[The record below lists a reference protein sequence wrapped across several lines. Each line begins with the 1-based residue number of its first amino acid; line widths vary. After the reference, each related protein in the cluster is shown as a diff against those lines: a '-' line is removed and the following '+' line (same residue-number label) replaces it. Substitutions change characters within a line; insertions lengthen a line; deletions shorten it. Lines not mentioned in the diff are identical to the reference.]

1 MKDYEY
7 LSNFPPVPNAQ
18 EVPLKTLSNRGTPF
32 RVDPAMTK
40 LGNYAESLL
49 YKLLSKYLLPRDNR
63 ISIDNLQGG
72 QDFVISVDGKKVYY
86 IEAKS
91 IWHQVN
97 IVEMTSHQFDKAESH
112 SSQYALCVI
121 NMIGVSPSVV
131 DTVKDSE
138 INIEDRTLFYPNI
151 GLYPRLNENNG
162 RVTIELKNLENG
174 LYINEFCKY
183 LLNVI
188 HKYRQYLQYYV

>member
-1 MKDYEY
+1 MNDIDLKDY
-7 LSNFPPVPNAQ
+7 PPVPLGQ
-18 EVPLKTLSNRGTPF
+18 QVSLKKLSNRGTPF

-40 LGNYAESLL
+40 LGNYTESLL

-97 IVEMTSHQFDKAESH
+97 IVEMTSYQFDKAESR

-131 DTVKDSE
+131 DTEKDSE
-138 INIEDRTLFYPNI
+138 INIDDRTLFYTDI

-162 RVTIELKNLENG
+162 RVTIELNKLENG
-174 LYINEFCKY
+174 LSINEFCEY
-183 LLNVI
+183 ILNVI
-188 HKYRQYLQYYV
+188 HKYWI

>member
-1 MKDYEY
+1 MKDID
-7 LSNFPPVPNAQ
+7 LKVFPSVPNAQ
-18 EVPLKTLSNRGTPF
+18 EVSLKQLENRGTPF

-97 IVEMTSHQFDKAESH
+97 IVEMTSYQFDKAESR

-131 DTVKDSE
+131 DTEKDSE
-138 INIEDRTLFYPNI
+138 INIDDRTLFYTDI

-162 RVTIELKNLENG
+162 RVTIELDNLQDG
-174 LYINEFCKY
+174 LYINEFCEY

-188 HKYRQYLQYYV
+188 HKYRQL

>member
-1 MKDYEY
+1 MNDIDLKDY
-7 LSNFPPVPNAQ
+7 PPVPLGQ
-18 EVPLKTLSNRGTPF
+18 QVSLKKLSNRGTPF

-40 LGNYAESLL
+40 LGNYTESLL

-97 IVEMTSHQFDKAESH
+97 IVEMTSYQFDKAESR

-131 DTVKDSE
+131 DTEKDSE
-138 INIEDRTLFYPNI
+138 INMEDLTLFYPNI

-162 RVTIELKNLENG
+162 RVTIELNKLENG
-174 LYINEFCKY
+174 LSINEFCEY
-183 LLNVI
+183 ILNVI
-188 HKYRQYLQYYV
+188 HKYWI

>member
-7 LSNFPPVPNAQ
+7 LSNFPPVPNAL

-97 IVEMTSHQFDKAESH
+97 IVEMTSTQFDKAESH

-131 DTVKDSE
+131 DTEKDSE
-138 INIEDRTLFYPNI
+138 INIDDRTLFYTDI

-162 RVTIELKNLENG
+162 RVTIELTKLENG
-174 LYINEFCKY
+174 LSINEFCEY
-183 LLNVI
+183 ILNVI
-188 HKYRQYLQYYV
+188 HKYRI

>member
-1 MKDYEY
+1 MKDYED

-18 EVPLKTLSNRGTPF
+18 EVQLKTLNNRGTPF

-49 YKLLSKYLLPRDNR
+49 YKLLSKYLLPQDNR

-72 QDFVISVDGKKVYY
+72 QDFVISVDGRKVYY

-91 IWHQVN
+91 IWTSTN
-97 IVEMTSHQFDKAESH
+97 MVEMTSYQFDKAENR

-121 NMIGVSPSVV
+121 NMIGVSQSVV
-131 DTVKDSE
+131 NIGKDIE
-138 INIEDRTLFYPNI
+138 INIEDRTIFYSNI
-151 GLYPRLNENNG
+151 GAYPRLNEKNG
-162 RVTIELKNLENG
+162 RVTIELNKHENG
-174 LYINEFCKY
+174 LSINEFCDY
-183 LLNVI
+183 LVDHIL
-188 HKYRQYLQYYV
+188 

>member
-1 MKDYEY
+1 MNDIDLKDY
-7 LSNFPPVPNAQ
+7 PPVPLGQ
-18 EVPLKTLSNRGTPF
+18 QVSLKKLNNSGTPF

-49 YKLLSKYLLPRDNR
+49 YELLSKYLLPQDNR

-97 IVEMTSHQFDKAESH
+97 IVEMTSTQFDKAESR

-131 DTVKDSE
+131 DTEKDSE
-138 INIEDRTLFYPNI
+138 INIDDRTLFYTDI

-162 RVTIELKNLENG
+162 RVTIELDNLQDG

-188 HKYRQYLQYYV
+188 HKYRQL

>member
-1 MKDYEY
+1 MKDID
-7 LSNFPPVPNAQ
+7 LKVFPPVPNAQ
-18 EVPLKTLSNRGTPF
+18 RVSLKQLENRGTPF

-49 YKLLSKYLLPRDNR
+49 YKLLSKYLLLQDNR

-97 IVEMTSHQFDKAESH
+97 IVEMTSYQFDKAESR

-131 DTVKDSE
+131 DTEKDSE
-138 INIEDRTLFYPNI
+138 INIDDRTLFYTDI

-162 RVTIELKNLENG
+162 RVTIELDNLQDG

-188 HKYRQYLQYYV
+188 HKYRQL

>member
-1 MKDYEY
+1 MKYYEN

-18 EVPLKTLSNRGTPF
+18 EVPLKQLENRGTPF
-32 RVDPAMTK
+32 RVDPVMTK

-49 YKLLSKYLLPRDNR
+49 YELLSKYLLPQDNR

-97 IVEMTSHQFDKAESH
+97 IVEMTSTQFDKAESR
-112 SSQYALCVI
+112 SSQYALSVI

-131 DTVKDSE
+131 DTEKIV
-138 INIEDRTLFYPNI
+138 R
-151 GLYPRLNENNG
+151 
-162 RVTIELKNLENG
+162 
-174 LYINEFCKY
+174 
-183 LLNVI
+183 
-188 HKYRQYLQYYV
+188 

>member
-1 MKDYEY
+1 MNDIDLKDY
-7 LSNFPPVPNAQ
+7 PPVHLGQ
-18 EVPLKTLSNRGTPF
+18 QVSLKKLNNSGTPF

-49 YKLLSKYLLPRDNR
+49 YELLSKYLLPQDNR

-97 IVEMTSHQFDKAESH
+97 IVEMTSTQFDKAESR

-131 DTVKDSE
+131 DTEKDSE
-138 INIEDRTLFYPNI
+138 INIDDRTLFYTNI

-162 RVTIELKNLENG
+162 RVTIELDNLQDG
-174 LYINEFCKY
+174 LYINEFCEY

-188 HKYRQYLQYYV
+188 DKYRQL

>member
-1 MKDYEY
+1 MNDINLKDY
-7 LSNFPPVPNAQ
+7 PPVPLGQ
-18 EVPLKTLSNRGTPF
+18 QVSLKQLENSGTPF

-49 YKLLSKYLLPRDNR
+49 YKLLSKYLLPQDNR

-97 IVEMTSHQFDKAESH
+97 IVEMTSTQFDKAESR

-131 DTVKDSE
+131 DTEKDSE
-138 INIEDRTLFYPNI
+138 INIDDRTLFYTDI

-162 RVTIELKNLENG
+162 RVTIELDNLQDG

-188 HKYRQYLQYYV
+188 HKYRQL

>member
-1 MKDYEY
+1 MKGYEY
-7 LSNFPPVPNAQ
+7 LSNFPPVPNAL

-97 IVEMTSHQFDKAESH
+97 IVEMTSTQFDKAESH

-131 DTVKDSE
+131 DTEKDSE
-138 INIEDRTLFYPNI
+138 INIDDRTLFYTDI

-162 RVTIELKNLENG
+162 RVTIELTKLENG
-174 LYINEFCKY
+174 LSINEFCEY
-183 LLNVI
+183 ILNVI
-188 HKYRQYLQYYV
+188 HKYRI

>member
-1 MKDYEY
+1 MNDIDLKDY
-7 LSNFPPVPNAQ
+7 PPVHLGQ
-18 EVPLKTLSNRGTPF
+18 QVSLKKLNNSGTPF
-32 RVDPAMTK
+32 RVNPAMTK

-49 YKLLSKYLLPRDNR
+49 YELLSKYLLPQDNR

-97 IVEMTSHQFDKAESH
+97 IVEMTSTQFDKAESR

-131 DTVKDSE
+131 DTEKDSE
-138 INIEDRTLFYPNI
+138 INIDDRTLFYTNI

-162 RVTIELKNLENG
+162 RVTIELDNLQDG
-174 LYINEFCKY
+174 LYINEFCEY

-188 HKYRQYLQYYV
+188 DKYRQL

>member
-1 MKDYEY
+1 MKYYEN

-18 EVPLKTLSNRGTPF
+18 EVPLKQLENRGTPF
-32 RVDPAMTK
+32 RVDPVMTK

-49 YKLLSKYLLPRDNR
+49 YELLSKYLLPQDNR

-97 IVEMTSHQFDKAESH
+97 IVEMTSTQFDKAESR
-112 SSQYALCVI
+112 SSQYALSVI

-131 DTVKDSE
+131 DTEKDSE
-138 INIEDRTLFYPNI
+138 INIDDRTLFYTDI

-162 RVTIELKNLENG
+162 RVTIELNKLENG
-174 LYINEFCKY
+174 LSINEFCEY
-183 LLNVI
+183 ILNVI
-188 HKYRQYLQYYV
+188 HKYRI

>member
-1 MKDYEY
+1 MNDINLKDY
-7 LSNFPPVPNAQ
+7 PPVPLGQ
-18 EVPLKTLSNRGTPF
+18 QISLKQLENRGTPF

-49 YKLLSKYLLPRDNR
+49 YKLLSKYLLPQDNR

-138 INIEDRTLFYPNI
+138 INIEDRTLFYTDI

-162 RVTIELKNLENG
+162 RITIELKNLKNG
-174 LYINEFCKY
+174 LYINEFCEHM
-183 LLNVI
+183 LNVI
-188 HKYRQYLQYYV
+188 HKYSQL

>member
-1 MKDYEY
+1 MKDID
-7 LSNFPPVPNAQ
+7 LKVFPAVPNAQ
-18 EVPLKTLSNRGTPF
+18 RVSLKQLENRGTPF
-32 RVDPAMTK
+32 RVDPDMTK

-49 YKLLSKYLLPRDNR
+49 YKLLSKYLLPQDNR

-97 IVEMTSHQFDKAESH
+97 IVEMTSTQFDKAESR

-121 NMIGVSPSVV
+121 NMIGVSPNVV
-131 DTVKDSE
+131 DTEKDSE
-138 INIEDRTLFYPNI
+138 ININNRTLFYTDI

-162 RVTIELKNLENG
+162 RVTIELDNLQDG

-188 HKYRQYLQYYV
+188 DKFIQL

>member
-1 MKDYEY
+1 MNDIDLKDY
-7 LSNFPPVPNAQ
+7 PPVPLGQ
-18 EVPLKTLSNRGTPF
+18 QVSLKKLNNSGTPF

-49 YKLLSKYLLPRDNR
+49 YELLSKYLLPQDNR

-86 IEAKS
+86 IEVKS

-97 IVEMTSHQFDKAESH
+97 IVEMTSTQFDKAESR

-131 DTVKDSE
+131 DTEKDSE
-138 INIEDRTLFYPNI
+138 INIDDRTLFYTDI

-162 RVTIELKNLENG
+162 RVTIELDNLQDG

-188 HKYRQYLQYYV
+188 HKYRQL

>member
-1 MKDYEY
+1 MNDINLKDY
-7 LSNFPPVPNAQ
+7 PPVPLGQ
-18 EVPLKTLSNRGTPF
+18 QISLKQLENRGTPF

-49 YKLLSKYLLPRDNR
+49 YKLLSKYLLPQDNR

-138 INIEDRTLFYPNI
+138 INIDDRTLFYTDI

-162 RVTIELKNLENG
+162 RVTIELDNLQDG

-188 HKYRQYLQYYV
+188 HKYRQL

>member
-1 MKDYEY
+1 MNDIDLKDY
-7 LSNFPPVPNAQ
+7 PPVPLGQ
-18 EVPLKTLSNRGTPF
+18 QVSLKKLSNRGTPF

-40 LGNYAESLL
+40 LGNYTESLL

-72 QDFVISVDGKKVYY
+72 QDFIISVDGKKVYY

-97 IVEMTSHQFDKAESH
+97 IVEMTSYQFDKAESR

-131 DTVKDSE
+131 DTEKDSE
-138 INIEDRTLFYPNI
+138 INMEDLTLFYPNI

-162 RVTIELKNLENG
+162 RVTIELNKLQDG

-188 HKYRQYLQYYV
+188 HKYRQL

>member
-1 MKDYEY
+1 MNDIDLKDY
-7 LSNFPPVPNAQ
+7 PPVHLGQ
-18 EVPLKTLSNRGTPF
+18 QVSLKKLNNSGTPF

-49 YKLLSKYLLPRDNR
+49 YELLSKYLLPQDNR

-97 IVEMTSHQFDKAESH
+97 IVEMTSTQFDKAESR

-131 DTVKDSE
+131 DTEKDSE
-138 INIEDRTLFYPNI
+138 INIDDRTLFYTDI

-162 RVTIELKNLENG
+162 RVTIELDNLQDG

-188 HKYRQYLQYYV
+188 HKYKQL

>member
-1 MKDYEY
+1 MKDYED

-18 EVPLKTLSNRGTPF
+18 EVPLKQLENRGTPF
-32 RVDPAMTK
+32 RLNPAMTK

-49 YKLLSKYLLPRDNR
+49 YKLLSKYLLPQDNR

-72 QDFVISVDGKKVYY
+72 QDFVISIDGKNVYY

-97 IVEMTSHQFDKAESH
+97 IVEMTSHQFDKAESR

-131 DTVKDSE
+131 DTEKDSE
-138 INIEDRTLFYPNI
+138 INMEDRTLFYTNI
-151 GLYPRLNENNG
+151 GAYPRLNEKNG
-162 RVTIELKNLENG
+162 RVTIELNKLENG
-174 LYINEFCKY
+174 LSINEFCEY
-183 LLNVI
+183 ILNVI
-188 HKYRQYLQYYV
+188 DKFIQL